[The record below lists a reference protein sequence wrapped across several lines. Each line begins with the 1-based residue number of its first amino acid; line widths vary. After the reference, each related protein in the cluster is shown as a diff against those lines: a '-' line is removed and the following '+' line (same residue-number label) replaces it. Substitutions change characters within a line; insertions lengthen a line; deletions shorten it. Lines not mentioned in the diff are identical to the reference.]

1 MALTTHH
8 REKRWMPVEGRTA
21 KVYHS
26 YEKEQILEQMST
38 KRSYRLFVGVDIA
51 YQTFTSASLLPGAK
65 PTRELKPFEQ
75 NSTRL

>member
-1 MALTTHH
+1 
-8 REKRWMPVEGRTA
+8 
-21 KVYHS
+21 VYHS

-65 PTRELKPFEQ
+65 PTRELKRLNKQHKTLSAFNI
-75 NSTRL
+75 NSSRGE